1 MIHPDHPRPHEAWGI
16 FRLKVVG
23 HLLASPPPSG
33 HLQEALKEL
42 AAREWTHPITG
53 EPTRFAFAT
62 IEDWYYQAKRTRGS
76 PVSALTRKP
85 RRDRGQR
92 PSLPESLRQAIKELH
107 ATHSGWSH
115 QLHYDNLLVIAQ
127 DRALGKVPSYATV
140 RRFRNAG
147 GLVKVTTPRNG
158 ERAGIQAARSR
169 LEARE
174 TRSFEATHVLGLV
187 HSDFHHCSR
196 KLLNEQGE
204 WVKPVL
210 VAILDD
216 RSRLVCH
223 AQWYWRETAENFVHA
238 LVQAF
243 LKRGLPRALM
253 TDNGSPMGAA
263 ETTQG
268 LQRIGILH
276 ETTLPYSPQQN
287 GKQECFWGQVEG
299 RLMAMLEGEDQLTL
313 KQLNDATLAWVEME
327 YHRKTHSET
336 GQTPLQR
343 FLDGPGVG
351 RPAPPP
357 EALRQ
362 AFTIETTRSQRR
374 SDGTI
379 SIDGRRY
386 EIPVAYR
393 HLARIAIRYATWDLS
408 LVHLVSR
415 PTGEIIGRIY
425 PRDLEKNADGRRR
438 PMAGNSPVSQKP
450 SPGMAPLLRRLLEQS
465 AATGQPMSYLPKEEK
480 EQ

>member
-1 MIHPDHPRPHEAWGI
+1 MIHPDHPRSHEAWGV

-23 HLLASPPPSG
+23 SLLASPPPTG
-33 HLQEALKEL
+33 HLRKALQEL
-42 AAREWTHPITG
+42 ADRQWAHPITG

-62 IEDWYYQAKRTRGS
+62 IEEWYYQAKNAHD
-76 PVSALTRKP
+76 PVKALSRKP
-85 RRDRGQR
+85 RQDRGQCH
-92 PSLPESLRQAIKELH
+92 SLTDPLRRAIKGLH
-107 ATHSGWSH
+107 DSHPGWTH

-127 DRALGKVPSYATV
+127 DQALGKVPGYATI
-140 RRFRNAG
+140 RRFRNAN
-147 GLVKVTTPRNG
+147 GLVKVSLPRNG
-158 ERAGIQAARSR
+158 EREGILAARAR

-210 VAILDD
+210 VAFLDD

-238 LVQAF
+238 LIQAI

-253 TDNGSPMGAA
+253 TDNGSAMKAD
-263 ETTQG
+263 ETTEG
-268 LQRIGILH
+268 LQRLGIVH
-276 ETTLPYSPQQN
+276 EMTLPYSPQQN
-287 GKQECFWGQVEG
+287 GKQECYWAQVEG

-313 KQLNDATLAWVEME
+313 KRLNDATLAWVEME
-327 YHRKTHSET
+327 YHRKAHSET

-343 FLDGPGVG
+343 FLDGPCVG
-351 RPAPPP
+351 RPALQP
-357 EALRQ
+357 EVLRQ
-362 AFTIETTRSQRR
+362 AFTTETSRSQRR

-379 SIDGRRY
+379 SLENRRF
-386 EIPVAYR
+386 EIPSAFR
-393 HLARIAIRYATWDLS
+393 HLKRIAIRYATWDLS
-408 LVHLVSR
+408 HVYLVNR
-415 PTGEIIGRIY
+415 PSGEIIHRLY

-438 PMAGNSPVSQKP
+438 PMTAPSPVTRKP
-450 SPGMAPLLRRLLEQS
+450 SAGMAPLLRRHLEAY
-465 AATGQPMSYLPKEEK
+465 AATGLPMNYLPKEEK